1 MNNITYQQHI
11 PKLNLTL
18 QINESHDNI
27 ITAVGEKPH
36 HILGLYS
43 VFSYYA
49 HYRNSCY
56 MYNIPLYVMNSSTNN
71 TASTQLDH
79 FLSDIWK
86 QLYTKKKFKIN
97 KNGTTTVA
105 TYKNRK
111 SIAKQLINLALT
123 NQDQYENF
131 KQ

>member
-1 MNNITYQQHI
+1 
-11 PKLNLTL
+11 
-18 QINESHDNI
+18 
-27 ITAVGEKPH
+27 
-36 HILGLYS
+36 
-43 VFSYYA
+43 
-49 HYRNSCY
+49 
-56 MYNIPLYVMNSSTNN
+56 MNSSTNN